1 MTRNLED
8 LVYLNNTATN
18 TNIVVPK
25 HQNQDLVAEATTRLV
40 SDNKECTS
48 TKERTSI
55 LSALMGIISAVIGYI
70 FGYSRFLDASFRPV
84 LQYDKAGYVIGQK
97 RRFNVIK
104 KICLFPVFIIGHIIT
119 INTHRIHLHP

>member
-8 LVYLNNTATN
+8 LVYLNNTAAN

-40 SDNKECTS
+40 SDNKEYTS
-48 TKERTSI
+48 IKERTSI
-55 LSALMGIISAVIGYI
+55 LSTLMGIISAVIGYI

-84 LQYDKAGYVIGQK
+84 L
-97 RRFNVIK
+97 
-104 KICLFPVFIIGHIIT
+104 PE
-119 INTHRIHLHP
+119 